1 MRHSPIDPTL
11 FTKNR
16 MRLLER
22 LPANT
27 LSVVNA
33 NDLMPSNADGTLPY
47 HPNSDLF
54 YLSGI
59 EQEESILVLQPG
71 AKKIHEQVH
80 LFIRKPNPTLL
91 LWEGY
96 KLNKTDAR
104 KISGISQVHWLEDF
118 NQYSPNLPARL
129 GGPFISMTTSIK
141 EPITRWK
148 PVIKGLETPCAIATP
163 KEGFFVSLPTCMPC
177 GLLKNP
183 KKSN

>member
-59 EQEESILVLQPG
+59 EQEVASWPEHVPY
-71 AKKIHEQVH
+71 
-80 LFIRKPNPTLL
+80 R
-91 LWEGY
+91 
-96 KLNKTDAR
+96 AR
-104 KISGISQVHWLEDF
+104 
-118 NQYSPNLPARL
+118 LPARQ
-129 GGPFISMTTSIK
+129 SQ
-141 EPITRWK
+141 ER
-148 PVIKGLETPCAIATP
+148 
-163 KEGFFVSLPTCMPC
+163 
-177 GLLKNP
+177 
-183 KKSN
+183 